1 MRVLAGDKSGRNK
14 AGRTSWP
21 GVASKKIHLMSD
33 VRKQRVK
40 EQAEAYLKQLRTIPR
55 PEALSIM
62 EQLLDELFMLR
73 DVHCAERDYY
83 RGDSC
88 NPGQQS

>member
-1 MRVLAGDKSGRNK
+1 
-14 AGRTSWP
+14 
-21 GVASKKIHLMSD
+21 MSD

-55 PEALSIM
+55 PEALRIM
-62 EQLLDELFMLR
+62 EQLLDELLMLR